1 MPSQQLHE
9 GNVVDVGSGQSRKS
23 RTWDDGARPQSSEVM
38 AMNYLDLECKILT
51 TATELFGFAM
61 KETSTEAE
69 QSDAVE
75 GIIRDVLERYPD
87 ITAEKLA
94 FAMGRAFGR
103 FEGQRKAKQR

>member
-1 MPSQQLHE
+1 M
-9 GNVVDVGSGQSRKS
+9 
-23 RTWDDGARPQSSEVM
+23 VM
-38 AMNYLDLECKILT
+38 NLDLECKILT

-94 FAMGRAFGR
+94 FAMGRALGR
-103 FEGQRKAKQR
+103 IEGQRKEKR